1 MLPYDLR
8 THCVHVEQCSRLI
21 EEARRGGDVVIA
33 RNNVPVV
40 RLAVLPE
47 ARSPRRI
54 GGLQGVLLHMS
65 DDFDE
70 PLEDFSDYSE

>member
-1 MLPYDLR
+1 MR
-8 THCVHVEQCSRLI
+8 QVNIHEAKTHLSRLI